1 MVQPATANKGGGR
14 FVAFVGKSGGEKVAT
29 KDFLSATKPLA
40 RSRALL
46 LVRREGGNEM
56 HVLRRGG
63 SGVVAKVSLAMLAVV
78 VAAGVALAVAVLSE
92 RESAQAQ
99 EAPTEGSGYSIRDLG
114 TLGGNFSQAF
124 GINNRGQIVGWSYTA
139 SGGATRSCGR
149 MAR

>member
-1 MVQPATANKGGGR
+1 MKAARTNRANLL
-14 FVAFVGKSGGEKVAT
+14 KS
-29 KDFLSATKPLA
+29 S
-40 RSRALL
+40 
-46 LVRREGGNEM
+46 
-56 HVLRRGG
+56 
-63 SGVVAKVSLAMLAVV
+63 VVAVV
-78 VAAGVALAVAVLSE
+78 VAVGVAVAVLSE